1 MDISC
6 RQTGLPGKIPV
17 ISFLFFLLF
26 TPALFSQVRQFT
38 ILHTS
43 DEHSVLLPIPLVD
56 YDPGQE
62 NPALGGYARLATLV
76 DHIRDE
82 KKDEPVLL
90 FSSGD
95 NIGGT
100 PFAWLIPEGH
110 SPEIEL
116 MKAVGYNAT
125 TIGNH
130 EFDYGPDLLSEYLF
144 RAGYPE
150 QSRDLPVLASN
161 LVLPEGHSLLETGL
175 KENHIFS
182 LPNGINLGVFG
193 ILGKSAYE
201 VATTA
206 EPVSVDDPLVAAARQ
221 VSVLREAGVDIIIAL
236 THSGIEEDR
245 ELASGVDGIDII
257 LGGHDHLPLHDPEYV
272 NNTFIMHSGNYLQYL
287 GNYEFEWNSET
298 GELALVNDLHQS
310 DYFLPLSSFL
320 DEDMRI
326 LGMTMGYLDEL
337 NDFVANQTG
346 GRFTDV
352 GEPIVFSDFPLEIP
366 QPFEETA
373 VGNFVTDAMRLMAE
387 EITGERVDVAFQADG
402 VIRADIKPGTMEW
415 SEGNISL
422 FDLVTV
428 SGLGTGPDGQAGY
441 PLVSLYLTGREIL
454 NVLEISTL
462 LTMAMGDMY
471 FLQVS
476 GMRFDYDPGKAT
488 WGKLPDGR
496 PIPAYR
502 AVARAEMYTGE
513 GIQDDIN
520 YEPVENDRLYHVVTD
535 YYLTSFLPMVGE
547 ILPRLTVELKD
558 RDGSPVNAEQT
569 IIMHDQREY
578 KVWEALAGYAA
589 SLTVDDDIGLPVI
602 PAYYSLVGE
611 RITRLEGTPLRYWT
625 NFYIAGI
632 LVILFLL
639 VVLLVKKI
647 NRRRAI

>member
-1 MDISC
+1 MGISC
-6 RQTGLPGKIPV
+6 RQTGFPGRIAA
-17 ISFLFFLLF
+17 ISFLFLLLSTSAF
-26 TPALFSQVRQFT
+26 PQLRQFT

-76 DHIRDE
+76 DHIRNE
-82 KKDEPVLL
+82 KADEPVLL

-100 PFAWLIPEGH
+100 PFAWLIPLGY

-125 TIGNH
+125 TLGNH
-130 EFDYGPDLLSEYLF
+130 EFDYGPDLLAEYFF
-144 RAGYPE
+144 RAGYPG

-161 LVLPEGHSLLETGL
+161 LVLPEGHSLREAGL
-175 KENHIFS
+175 QENHLFS

-193 ILGKSAYE
+193 ILGRSAYE
-201 VATTA
+201 VATMA
-206 EPVSVDDPLVAAARQ
+206 EPADIDDPLSAAERQ
-221 VSVLREAGVDIIIAL
+221 VSLLREAGADIIVAL

-245 ELASGVDGIDII
+245 ELASRVDGIDII
-257 LGGHDHLPLHDPEYV
+257 LGGHDHLPLHQPESV

-298 GELALVNDLHQS
+298 GELALVTDLHQS
-310 DYFLPLSSFL
+310 DYFLPLSSIL
-320 DEDMRI
+320 EEDPVI
-326 LGMTMGYLDEL
+326 LEMTMEYLEKL
-337 NDFVANQTG
+337 NDFVAAHTG
-346 GRFTDV
+346 GRFADV
-352 GEPIVFSDFPLEIP
+352 REPVVHSGFPLEIP
-366 QPFEETA
+366 HPFEETA

-402 VIRADIKPGTMEW
+402 VIRADIMPGTMEW
-415 SEGNISL
+415 SEGKISL

-462 LTMAMGDMY
+462 LSQVLGDIY

-476 GMRFDYDPGKAT
+476 GMRFAFDPGKAT
-488 WGKLPDGR
+488 WGRLPDGR

-502 AVARAEMYTGE
+502 AVARAEMYAGE
-513 GIQDDIN
+513 GIQDDVN
-520 YEPVENDRLYHVVTD
+520 YESLVNDQLYHVVTD

-547 ILPRLTVELKD
+547 VLPRLTVELKD
-558 RDGSPVNAEQT
+558 RNGLPVSPEQT
-569 IIMHDQREY
+569 IIIDDQREY
-578 KVWEALAGYAA
+578 KVWEAVAGYAA
-589 SLTVDDDIGLPVI
+589 SLAADDEIGLPVI
-602 PAYYSLVGE
+602 PAYYRLVGE
-611 RITRLEGTPLRYWT
+611 RITRLEGTPLIYWSY
-625 NFYIAGI
+625 FYIAGI
-632 LVILFLL
+632 ILIIFL
-639 VVLLVKKI
+639 VVVLVVKKA
-647 NRRRAI
+647 RRRNAI